1 MHYSG
6 GYFDFVI
13 AELLSASQSAK
24 IVIPQTEAIPAGTIY
39 RKYHPVRGWADFVQ
53 NVNNQVAS
61 AVGLP
66 GICPAPGS
74 AEFTPDLT
82 EGHYCIQLTIEDGG
96 PNDMDDEANR
106 VIKDP
111 AANCCNYG

>member
-1 MHYSG
+1 MMHYSG

-53 NVNNQVAS
+53 NVNNQPQEVLS
-61 AVGLP
+61 SP
-66 GICPAPGS
+66 RI
-74 AEFTPDLT
+74 
-82 EGHYCIQLTIEDGG
+82 
-96 PNDMDDEANR
+96 
-106 VIKDP
+106 
-111 AANCCNYG
+111 